1 MYKDPLEKIYLDLW
15 DHTSHLLEE
24 HDLPVEAV
32 AGSLM
37 AIAMRLYKTSLSEEN
52 FKKIK
57 DVIMDTDIEPYN
69 RRKLHWWMKQNS
81 VLMI

>member
-1 MYKDPLEKIYLDLW
+1 MSKYPLEKIYHDLW
-15 DHTSHLLEE
+15 EHTEHLVDE

-52 FKKIK
+52 FNKIK
-57 DVIMDTDIEPYN
+57 EVVLETDVEPY
-69 RRKLHWWMKQNS
+69 RKPRVH
-81 VLMI
+81 

>member
-37 AIAMRLYKTSLSEEN
+37 AIAMRRYRTSLSEEN
-52 FKKIK
+52 FNKIK
-57 DVIMDTDIEPYN
+57 EVIMDTDIEPYKK
-69 RRKLHWWMKQNS
+69 RKLH
-81 VLMI
+81 

>member
-1 MYKDPLEKIYLDLW
+1 MYKDPLEKIYHDLY
-15 DHTSHLLEE
+15 DHTLHLLED

-52 FKKIK
+52 FNKIK
-57 DVIMDTDIEPYN
+57 EVVIDIDVEPYTK
-69 RRKLHWWMKQNS
+69 RKLH
-81 VLMI
+81 

>member
-1 MYKDPLEKIYLDLW
+1 MYKDPLEHIYLDLW
-15 DHTSHLLEE
+15 DHTKHLLEE

-52 FKKIK
+52 FNKIK
-57 DVIMDTDIEPYN
+57 EVIVDTDVKPY
-69 RRKLHWWMKQNS
+69 RKRKLH
-81 VLMI
+81 

>member
-1 MYKDPLEKIYLDLW
+1 MKNNPLDKIYNDLYE
-15 DHTSHLLEE
+15 HTMHLLEE

-52 FKKIK
+52 FNKIK
-57 DVIMDTDIEPYN
+57 EVVLETDVEPY
-69 RRKLHWWMKQNS
+69 RKPRLH
-81 VLMI
+81 

>member
-1 MYKDPLEKIYLDLW
+1 MSDPLEKIYRELYG
-15 DHTSHLLEE
+15 HTMHLLEE

-52 FKKIK
+52 FNKIK
-57 DVIMDTDIEPYN
+57 EVVIDIDVEPYTK
-69 RRKLHWWMKQNS
+69 RKLH
-81 VLMI
+81 